1 MAITSQWT
9 GPFRMFTSASLYAYC
24 RIRQCACPRPRAAF
38 KTSACHGPPRC
49 LFCAPTHTCL
59 ARSDCHTSGG
69 NLLKECLAA
78 HPVDVLMWPRGI
90 KTPQFSTVPTGN
102 VFWLSSQESLPTT
115 QTSSLKAQIW
125 SPRQCVRCILYY
137 FPFFPSLDS
146 NSIELNACCNFYRMH
161 P

>member
-90 KTPQFSTVPTGN
+90 KTPQFSTYRKCFLTQPSGISPNNSDQLFEGPNMKSKAVCAVHPLL
-102 VFWLSSQESLPTT
+102 FPLFSQFR
-115 QTSSLKAQIW
+115 LKFN
-125 SPRQCVRCILYY
+125 RT
-137 FPFFPSLDS
+137 
-146 NSIELNACCNFYRMH
+146 
-161 P
+161 